1 MNESNIQKIVNFY
14 INRHASLDPLSIE
27 NAIRYGI
34 KAGYQL
40 KKLTNDDYVTV
51 ANYFL
56 RSDFNTL
63 YEVHEYLNKHLI

>member
-1 MNESNIQKIVNFY
+1 MNENNIQKIVNFY

-51 ANYFL
+51 ANSFL
-56 RSDFNTL
+56 QKDFKTI
-63 YEVHEYLNKHLI
+63 YEVNEYLNKHLV